1 MTLFKWLLVAGS
13 ALLIPAHADDG
24 TGLGS
29 QLTAR
34 INQSLGTPVST
45 DLIKVFR
52 GQNGDPVFSAVSSL
66 PSSGGASLSTPN
78 TWTAVQTFTNS
89 DIKLLGSSTGGTT
102 FTSANSGAS
111 NFTVTVPAA
120 TGTIALLGAQT
131 FTGAQTF
138 GEVLGAVT
146 TQSGTTYTF
155 AATDCGTEVVFSNAG
170 AITATIPATLPVGCN
185 ISILQTGAGKVS
197 VNGTAV
203 AAATL
208 NTHVASSAAT
218 GTAGQWAI
226 IGVNIYSNAGGSSA
240 IAVLTGDGS

>member
-1 MTLFKWLLVAGS
+1 MTPFKWLLVAAS
-13 ALLIPAHADDG
+13 ALLIPAHAEDG
-24 TGLGS
+24 TGMGS

-34 INQSLGTPVST
+34 TNQSLGTPTGT
-45 DLIKVFR
+45 DLVKVYR
-52 GQNGDPVFSAVSSL
+52 GQNGDPVFGLVSSLLGAAAVSAVS
-66 PSSGGASLSTPN
+66 
-78 TWTAVQTFTNS
+78 NS
-89 DIKLLGSSTGGTT
+89 DGTLTFSPTTGAVVGSLALGH
-102 FTSANSGAS
+102 AN
-111 NFTVTVPAA
+111 
-120 TGTIALLGAQT
+120 IW
-131 FTGAQTF
+131 TGAQTF

-197 VNGTAV
+197 VNGSAV

-208 NTHVASSAAT
+208 HTHVASSAAV
-218 GTAGQWAI
+218 GTAGQWAV

-240 IAVLTGDGS
+240 IAILTGDGS